1 VTTPIDLTPAV
12 SGERRETRRRAGRLS
27 YYVDGEG
34 APLLLIHSINAAAS
48 AYEMRPVHE
57 RMKATRRVYS
67 VDLPG
72 FGFSDRSDRTYDIR
86 LYTNAVL
93 DMVDVI
99 REAHGPRA
107 IDALALS
114 LSCEFLARAAREAPD
129 AFASL
134 GFVTPTGFAKGAHRK
149 RGAPE
154 SSMQIP
160 GMARFLNAPWGKG
173 LYRLLTS
180 ETSIRYFLQR
190 TFGRKDVPE
199 DMVAY
204 DWRSTRQ
211 PGAERAPF
219 AFLSGKLFARDV
231 RDLYEDLHLPV
242 YVLHGTK
249 GDFKDFSEANWAI
262 ARKNW
267 LFSAF
272 DTGALVHW
280 EKPEEFIGAYERF
293 LAESAGIRAAAS

>member
-1 VTTPIDLTPAV
+1 MSTTDLTPAV
-12 SGERRETRRRAGRLS
+12 SGERRETARRSGRLS
-27 YYVDGEG
+27 YYVAGEG

-48 AYEMRPVHE
+48 AYEMRPLHE
-57 RMKATRRVYS
+57 RLATSRRVYT

-72 FGFSDRSDRTYDIR
+72 YGFSDRSARTYDIR
-86 LYTNAVL
+86 LFTNAVL

-107 IDALALS
+107 IDAVALS
-114 LSCEFLARAAREAPD
+114 LSCEFLARAAREVPD

-134 GFVTPTGFAKGAHRK
+134 AFVTPTGFAKGSHRK
-149 RGAPE
+149 RGTPE
-154 SSMQIP
+154 TSMRIP
-160 GMARFLNAPWGKG
+160 GMRGFLNAPWGRG

-180 ETSIRYFLQR
+180 ERSIRYFLQR
-190 TFGRKDVPE
+190 TFGRKDVPAE
-199 DMVAY
+199 MVAY

-211 PGAERAPF
+211 PGAEHAPF
-219 AFLSGKLFARDV
+219 AFLSGELFARDV
-231 RDLYEDLHLPV
+231 RDLYEDLDLPI

-249 GDFKDFSEANWAI
+249 GDFRDFSEANWAI

-280 EKPEEFIGAYERF
+280 EKPEEFLGAYERF
-293 LAESAGIRAAAS
+293 LAEVGGIRAAAS